1 MPPNKFVVAEDRQQ
15 QKSLLPSLCLFRIM
29 LPITIERILHAI
41 ALTSL
46 VSSFAPVAVA
56 QPSTNL
62 VDAVPEEIALD
73 LRSPDVRNGTYLFS
87 SDLQPTSSDSLAD
100 SSESATVEYMVLQLE
115 ENQVVGGFYQ
125 PLSEY
130 SCFTGTVHGESLDLW
145 VSPPSTTEVYPYSIL
160 TQLQPTIA
168 GHPEATGLAPYELEL
183 RDAHRLSTLDQV
195 SQNVLNACLIE
206 LSVR

>member
-1 MPPNKFVVAEDRQQ
+1 
-15 QKSLLPSLCLFRIM
+15 M
-29 LPITIERILHAI
+29 LPITVERILHTI

-46 VSSFAPVAVA
+46 VSSLAPAAVA
-56 QPSTNL
+56 QSSANL
-62 VDAVPEEIALD
+62 VASVPEEIALD
-73 LRSPDVRNGTYLFS
+73 LRSPDVGNSIYLFS
-87 SDLQPTSSDSLAD
+87 SDLQPTSSDSLAV

-145 VSPPSTTEVYPYSIL
+145 VSPPDTTEVYPYSIL

-206 LSVR
+206 LGVR